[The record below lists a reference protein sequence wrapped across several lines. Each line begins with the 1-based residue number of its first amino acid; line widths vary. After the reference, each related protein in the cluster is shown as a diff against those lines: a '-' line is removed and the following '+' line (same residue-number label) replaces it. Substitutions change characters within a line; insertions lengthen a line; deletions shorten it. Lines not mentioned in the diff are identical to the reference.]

1 MGASAAA
8 AAAAAAATAVAAA
21 AADFFLAKAKIA
33 ASCIK
38 RYVIYSILQNL
49 LYRGIL
55 IISIDSKRCFHC
67 SCSCNGSQAKLVKTE
82 N

>member
-8 AAAAAAATAVAAA
+8 AAAATAGAAA
-21 AADFFLAKAKIA
+21 AADFSWLEKA

-82 N
+82 NW

>member
-1 MGASAAA
+1 MGAAAA

-21 AADFFLAKAKIA
+21 AADFSWPKAKKA

-49 LYRGIL
+49 L
-55 IISIDSKRCFHC
+55 
-67 SCSCNGSQAKLVKTE
+67 
-82 N
+82 